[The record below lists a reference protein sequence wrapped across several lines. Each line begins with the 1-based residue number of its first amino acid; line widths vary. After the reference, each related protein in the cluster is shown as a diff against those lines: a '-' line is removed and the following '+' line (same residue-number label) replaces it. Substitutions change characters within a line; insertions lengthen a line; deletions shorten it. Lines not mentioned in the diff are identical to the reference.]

1 MVSGWYLETALMIEQ
16 ELDQLRREKWHL
28 NGASL
33 RTLEDASRF
42 IESVGFCLMYPMR
55 KPLLAPTFIGAWTG
69 SDKHLPMQQHAF
81 ADPRAREA
89 TEIMVRLLRNHDA
102 YEANQFEEN
111 NAFLVAGSIF
121 PYFYALVGE
130 RNPKQAPQPKPRSE
144 YSPLACDAFELI
156 RRAGPISKQKM
167 REDLG
172 GSISFVALDHA
183 LGELWSKL
191 RITRVDYKPEEGAS
205 WDLLYR
211 WAPDAVREGI
221 GLSVGEALSALL
233 SKYLDCVIAADQQE
247 VESFFGN
254 FVPRSRVKEAIN
266 ALQAAR
272 ELDFIRVG
280 NRSLIQLAQPKAPVI
295 PKVRTGTVGPARPA
309 RPLAQKNLAADSRGS
324 SRVRS
329 EREKS
334 G

>member
-1 MVSGWYLETALMIEQ
+1 MTDLD
-16 ELDQLRREKWHL
+16 LDQRRREKWHL
-28 NGASL
+28 NGTPL
-33 RTLEDASRF
+33 RTLDDARRF
-42 IESVGFCLMYPMR
+42 IESVGFCMMYPMR
-55 KPLLAPTFIGAWTG
+55 PPLLAPTFVGAWVG
-69 SDKHLPMQQHAF
+69 SDEHLPTQQHAF
-81 ADPRAREA
+81 ADPRAQEA
-89 TEIMVRLLRNHDA
+89 IETMVRLLRNHDA
-102 YEANQFEEN
+102 YEANLVEEN

-130 RNPKQAPQPKPRSE
+130 RNPKHAPKPGSRSE
-144 YSPLACDAFELI
+144 YSQLACDAFELI

-172 GSISFVALDHA
+172 GSISFVALDRA

-191 RITRVDYKPEEGAS
+191 RITRVDYKPEDGAF
-205 WDLLYR
+205 WDVLYR

-221 GLSVGEALSALL
+221 GLSVAEALSALL
-233 SKYLDCVIAADQQE
+233 SKYLDCVIAADPQE

-280 NRSLIQLAQPKAPVI
+280 NRSLIQIAQPKASAN
-295 PKVRTGTVGPARPA
+295 RLGTAGTGRP
-309 RPLAQKNLAADSRGS
+309 G
-324 SRVRS
+324 
-329 EREKS
+329 RE
-334 G
+334 